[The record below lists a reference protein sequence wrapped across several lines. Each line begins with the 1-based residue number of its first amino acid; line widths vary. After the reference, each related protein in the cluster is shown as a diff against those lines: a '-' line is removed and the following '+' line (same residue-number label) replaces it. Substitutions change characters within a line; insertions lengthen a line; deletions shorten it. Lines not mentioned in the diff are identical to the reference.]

1 MPIALVAWARCHV
14 VACGRSLGYTG
25 RVMLRS
31 VARVRVLFRLLAAVT
46 VLLVMIGRGR
56 EARAEGPVRTVDLY
70 TIGPSGEFPS
80 RFGHSLL
87 CVREAGK
94 DVPESGR
101 CYDYGVPDRED
112 ITHVV
117 WTAIRSTPSFVPVA
131 IDEPVVLKFFRDQ
144 GRQIERQ
151 RIPMTAAEV
160 DTLVTAIEEE
170 IRERRPYAYHPYW
183 ANCATKL
190 RDHIDAATGGR
201 LRAGPSQV
209 PPGSLREYME
219 EGHSGRIGILTA
231 MALYLGEGSDHVPTP
246 WEAML
251 LPFVLRDG
259 VAERFHAPPEQ
270 LEERLAVVLPT
281 SRAIGRIAVFFLAFA
296 LFLAVRLSVRRN
308 KLPIGLK
315 IVGGSLGVLAVSIEL
330 VSALATWPEVSR
342 NWALLLFLPTDLAL
356 PYLTG
361 KRLALYLKARIAM
374 AGTFAVLEIATIIH
388 QPMLPLS
395 ALVAMPM
402 LAILSALKDRAP
414 APVQP
419 AATPT

>member
-1 MPIALVAWARCHV
+1 MP
-14 VACGRSLGYTG
+14 
-25 RVMLRS
+25 RS
-31 VARVRVLFRLLAAVT
+31 VALLRVLCQLLAGVVF
-46 VLLVMIGRGR
+46 VLCFIG
-56 EARAEGPVRTVDLY
+56 EARADGPQRTVDLY

-87 CVREAGK
+87 CVREAGN

-112 ITHVV
+112 LTHVV

-131 IDEPVVLKFFRDQ
+131 IDESIVLKFFKDQ

-160 DTLVTAIEEE
+160 DKLVAAIEEE
-170 IRERRPYAYHPYW
+170 VREKRAYAYHPYW
-183 ANCATKL
+183 ANCATKI

-201 LRAGPSQV
+201 LHDGPSQI

-219 EGHSGRIGILTA
+219 EGHSGRIGILTV
-231 MALYLGEGSDHVPTP
+231 MALYLGEGNDHVPTP

-251 LPFVLRDG
+251 LPSVLRDG

-281 SRAIGRIAVFFLAFA
+281 SRAIGRIIVFFLAFA
-296 LFLAVRLSVRRN
+296 LFLSVRILARRN
-308 KLPIGLK
+308 KLRTGLM

-330 VSALATWPEVSR
+330 VAALAKWPEVSH
-342 NWALLLFLPTDLAL
+342 NWALVLLLPTDLAL

-361 KRLALYLKARIAM
+361 KRLALYLKVRVAM
-374 AGTFAVLEIATIIH
+374 AGVFAVLEIANVVH
-388 QPMLPLS
+388 QPMLPLC
-395 ALVAMPM
+395 ALVALPM
-402 LAILSALKDRAP
+402 MGILSALKERAGDDAP
-414 APVQP
+414 AVGTQ
-419 AATPT
+419 AAPSSSSS